1 LAGNG
6 NSGDLVRVVSD
17 IVLVFAENQDRSQLD
32 TVRFW
37 RLPEDRRNLDVNA
50 VIALTKVFVLEW
62 SNEFDYQLYHD
73 LPISLYFT

>member
-1 LAGNG
+1 
-6 NSGDLVRVVSD
+6 VRVVSD
-17 IVLVFAENQDRSQLD
+17 IVLVLTEGWDRARLD
-32 TVRFW
+32 TVKFW
-37 RLPEDRRNLDVNA
+37 RLPEGKRSLDTDA